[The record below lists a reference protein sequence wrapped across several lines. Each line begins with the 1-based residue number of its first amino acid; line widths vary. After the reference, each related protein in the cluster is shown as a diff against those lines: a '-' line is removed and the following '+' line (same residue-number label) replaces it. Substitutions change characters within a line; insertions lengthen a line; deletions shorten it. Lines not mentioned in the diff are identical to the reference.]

1 MQQRD
6 AARSFEVVGPVTRL
20 VQALRVDILELRR
33 PVLGEQIELRD
44 GGMAVFLRAAGIMEG
59 R

>member
-20 VQALRVDILELRR
+20 VQAGVIDVLELRR
-33 PVLGEQIELRD
+33 PVLGQQVELSLMRHSSRVTSPD
-44 GGMAVFLRAAGIMEG
+44 ATA
-59 R
+59 

>member
-33 PVLGEQIELRD
+33 PVSGSK
-44 GGMAVFLRAAGIMEG
+44 
-59 R
+59 